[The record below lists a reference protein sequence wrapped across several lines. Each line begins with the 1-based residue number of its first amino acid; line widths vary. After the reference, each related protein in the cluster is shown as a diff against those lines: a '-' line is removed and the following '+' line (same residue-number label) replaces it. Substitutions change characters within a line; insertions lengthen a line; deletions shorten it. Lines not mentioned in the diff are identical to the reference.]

1 MRVREACII
10 FSGDAQRNQRITI
23 LWYVKIINERRCHRI
38 SEVVLILFTSTD
50 KRNHKNIT
58 LKSTRSLFLYYYIYL
73 CFWAMSNGAKHQ
85 LQFSGLRKS
94 QRRESVTRYQKFV
107 LILFT
112 CSDNRKTQNE
122 FIKNN

>member
-1 MRVREACII
+1 MREGVTR
-10 FSGDAQRNQRITI
+10 
-23 LWYVKIINERRCHRI
+23 YRRF
-38 SEVVLILFTSTD
+38 VLILFTSTD

-122 FIKNN
+122 FIKNNSKFVLILLHISIFNQTFKIRNIFIK

>member
-1 MRVREACII
+1 MREGVT
-10 FSGDAQRNQRITI
+10 G
-23 LWYVKIINERRCHRI
+23 YRRF
-38 SEVVLILFTSTD
+38 VLILFTSTD
-50 KRNHKNIT
+50 KRNHKNII

-73 CFWAMSNGAKHQ
+73 CFWAMSNEAKHE

-112 CSDNRKTQNE
+112 CSDKRKTQND
-122 FIKNN
+122 FIKNNSKFVLILLHISIFNQTFKIRNIFIK